1 MTTAWVRTSGSNM
14 RRARIAVDGPDA
26 AVAAELSVAAR
37 AVVKALQLVEVHHKS
52 LSGNYDA
59 RRASARVRRDLEQC
73 LDSIRRVRP
82 IGTVTDDSPGTPTPP
97 VRPPVPPEVVE

>member
-1 MTTAWVRTSGSNM
+1 MITDWVRTSGSNM
-14 RRARIAVDGPDA
+14 RRIRSGVEGPDA

-37 AVVKALQLVEVHHKS
+37 AVVKALQLVEAHHKS

-73 LDSIRRVRP
+73 LDSIRRVRA
-82 IGTVTDDSPGTPTPP
+82 IGTVEDDSPGTPPPP
-97 VRPPVPPEVVE
+97 VRSPVPPEVAE